1 MTPPSVTDQPR
12 LATEVAHLWPRQGQ
26 WTEADYF
33 KLPDTNRI
41 VELSHGEVFIMPPPS
56 FTHQKVLDNLYSALK
71 AFVNQ
76 NNLGVTAFAP
86 LAVRL
91 WPGKIRE
98 PDILFYRQAH
108 SERIGELISGPPDL
122 VVEVLSPGTRKTDRH
137 DKFYE
142 YAQANIAEYWIVDP
156 EAESVEVFILDD
168 GVFSLLVKAGLGE
181 KAYSQLLSGFEIACA
196 AVFA

>member
-1 MTPPSVTDQPR
+1 MTLPSV
-12 LATEVAHLWPRQGQ
+12 
-26 WTEADYF
+26 
-33 KLPDTNRI
+33 
-41 VELSHGEVFIMPPPS
+41 
-56 FTHQKVLDNLYSALK
+56 
-71 AFVNQ
+71 
-76 NNLGVTAFAP
+76 FAP

-98 PDILFYRQAH
+98 PDILFYTQAH

-122 VVEVLSPGTRKTDRH
+122 VVEVPSPGTRKTDRH

-181 KAYSQLLSGFEIACA
+181 KAYSQLLSGFEITWA